1 MSNIFGTYSRITT
14 DRKPCRPLD
23 RLKMTNESISPKQ
36 HKCTIL
42 YPKNEKGEWTDLSNV
57 KNAIFLAGPCPRSN
71 YREADWREK
80 IYDLFDALEFR
91 GVLINPTND
100 KFDAYNSDELRLQ
113 TDWEHEGMKRASAI
127 IFWMDRS
134 NDHPGFTTNVE
145 IGMWLGKKGVFA
157 AMPPECTK
165 NANRYIRIK
174 LEEAGQKV
182 YDSLEDAI
190 QAVVADL
197 NIGGRKFITSDTHF
211 GQERTLALSR
221 RPFANVKEMDL
232 EMISNWNKNVR
243 MNDTVYHLGDFGDKA
258 EYLNGLNFKEF
269 HLVKGNYEYGE
280 NPQKDTSAILP
291 TMAAMDGVHIYD
303 TDELTIEDGGYI
315 YTLRHKPIYNDS
327 NEDDSKFYLFGHI
340 HGRAQMKRNGFDVGV
355 DTPYARYSLYDFE
368 LVNWIRNAIEKGYYD
383 EQVFTDKCK

>member
-1 MSNIFGTYSRITT
+1 MSNIFGTYSRITM

-57 KNAIFLAGPCPRSN
+57 KNAIFLAGPCPRPN

-91 GVLINPTND
+91 GILINPTND
-100 KFDAYNSDELRLQ
+100 KFDTYNSDELRLQ

-182 YDSLEDAI
+182 YDSLEDVI

-211 GQERTLALSR
+211 GQERTLTLSR

-258 EYLNGLNFKEF
+258 EYLNGLNFKGF

-291 TMAAMDGVHIYD
+291 IMAAMDGVHIYD
-303 TDELTIEDGGYI
+303 TDELTIEDGGYT

-340 HGRAQMKRNGFDVGV
+340 HGRAQMKRNGFDVGM
-355 DTPYARYSLYDFE
+355 DTPYARYSPYDFE

-383 EQVFTDKCK
+383 EQVFADKCK

>member
-23 RLKMTNESISPKQ
+23 RLKMTNESVSSKQ

-100 KFDAYNSDELRLQ
+100 KFDTYNSDELRLQ

-182 YDSLEDAI
+182 YDSLEDVI

-211 GQERTLALSR
+211 GQERTLTLSR

-280 NPQKDTSAILP
+280 NPQKDTTAILP
-291 TMAAMDGVHIYD
+291 IMAAMDGVHIYD
-303 TDELTIEDGGYI
+303 TDELTIEDGGYT

-327 NEDDSKFYLFGHI
+327 NEDNSKFYLFGHI
-340 HGRAQMKRNGFDVGV
+340 HGRAQMKRNGFDVEA
-355 DTPYARYSLYDFE
+355 DTPYARYGLYDFE

-383 EQVFTDKCK
+383 EQVFIDKCK